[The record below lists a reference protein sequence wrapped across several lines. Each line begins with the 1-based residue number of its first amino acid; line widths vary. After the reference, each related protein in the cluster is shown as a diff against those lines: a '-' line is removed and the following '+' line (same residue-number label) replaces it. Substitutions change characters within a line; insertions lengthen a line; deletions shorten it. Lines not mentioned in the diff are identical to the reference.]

1 MGLQGLD
8 IHWHDG
14 LFVLQHHL
22 QAMQRSVRSG
32 DAMSRSLSNAWPW
45 GVIKADLL
53 TDALREGV
61 VSFKTLRA
69 VMPSGLLVDAPDAA
83 DLEPLRVADVMRT
96 ASQGM
101 RVMLAV
107 PNWTP
112 TGNNVSPQ
120 DAPDA
125 SSRWNIATTELRD
138 ETNGS
143 DPEDIPVRRV
153 NAQLVLE
160 DAVPAGF
167 EVLPLLRLVPEGASS
182 QFQVALDGRY
192 TAPAMQCG
200 GSEAIMALAGEL
212 AARLATAREEH
223 LGFLGRGGYDTERLV
238 GRQVEW
244 MLRLQAISRALPVLE
259 DTTCLSA
266 MAPLD
271 FYHFLRQTIGDLAP
285 LRPMRDLYPVAS
297 YDHADVLPVLG
308 ELSLRIRNLVFD
320 AGQGSY
326 LSVDF
331 TAAETKGSDLRM
343 DVAMEDRHFV
353 QAKDFYLSVD
363 ADPGVDATELV
374 KLVTDPDQFKLLPG
388 SMASGRVRGL
398 PLDEDRFPP
407 LALPSRPGRVYFR
420 IGREAN
426 ATAWARVREDHQMAA
441 VWTKS
446 SGLTFTLQLVMST
459 SGEDADDA

>member
-22 QAMQRSVRSG
+22 QAMQRSVRAG
-32 DAMSRSLSNAWPW
+32 DSLSRSLSNAYPW

-53 TDALREGV
+53 TDALREGL
-61 VSFKTLRA
+61 VSFRTLRA
-69 VMPSGLLVDAPDAA
+69 VMPSGLLVDAPEAA

-96 ASQGM
+96 ASQAM
-101 RVMLAV
+101 RVVLAV
-107 PNWTP
+107 PSWTP

-120 DAPDA
+120 GSPDA
-125 SSRWNIATTELRD
+125 SSRWNVATTELRD
-138 ETNGS
+138 ENNGS
-143 DPEDIPVRRV
+143 DPEEIPVRRV

-167 EVLPLLRLVPEGASS
+167 EVLPLLRLVPEGSS
-182 QFQVALDGRY
+182 TQFQVALDGRY
-192 TAPAMQCG
+192 TAPALQCG

-212 AARLATAREEH
+212 AARLGTAREEH

-244 MLRLQAISRALPVLE
+244 MLRLQAISRALPMLE
-259 DTTCLSA
+259 DTTCLST

-271 FYHFLRQTIGDLAP
+271 FYHFLRHVLGDLAP
-285 LRPMRDLYPVAS
+285 LRPMRDLYPVDA
-297 YDHADVLPVLG
+297 YDHADALPALS

-326 LSVDF
+326 MAIDF
-331 TAAETKGSDLRM
+331 TPSETEGSDSRM
-343 DVAMEDRHFV
+343 DVSLEDRHFV
-353 QAKDFYLSVD
+353 QATDFYLSVD
-363 ADPGVDATELV
+363 GDTGVDTTELV
-374 KLVTDPDQFKLLPG
+374 KLVTDPDRFKLLPG

-420 IGREAN
+420 VGRETN
-426 ATAWARVREDHQMAA
+426 ATAWTRVREDHQIAA

-446 SGLTFTLQLVMST
+446 SGLTFSLQLVMST
-459 SGEDADDA
+459 SGEDAADA